1 MLSVLLLTPAAA
13 FFTKKLSAYLTPIW
27 TSITGLGFALGGT
40 ATEFLAACSFV
51 FSKQPYDVGDR
62 VVIEGKELI
71 VDEICLLYSE
81 FHRPSDGVVEHI
93 SHGKACGLWIA
104 NLSRS
109 KNLRLTA
116 QIFLP
121 EFVKNTS
128 FTRLNEIE
136 EDLRSYIKSKPP
148 CSRYLKNDDVS
159 LSVEYSE
166 DKSGKLL
173 LEMRPRE
180 MLYRREETLIQAS
193 KMVRDKLE
201 DLIQGPKYRS
211 STG

>member
-1 MLSVLLLTPAAA
+1 MTPAAA

-27 TSITGLGFALGGT
+27 TTITGLGFALGGT

-62 VVIEGKELI
+62 VVIDGKELI
-71 VDEICLLYSE
+71 VDEICLLYTE

-93 SHGKACGLWIA
+93 SHSKICGLWIA

-121 EFVKNTS
+121 EFVKDAS

-136 EDLRSYIKSKPP
+136 KDLRSYIKSNSP
-148 CSRYLKNDDVS
+148 CSRYLKSNVS

-180 MLYRREETLIQAS
+180 ILNRREETLIQAN

-201 DLIQGPKYRS
+201 DLLQGPKYRS